1 MLKEFF
7 IGMASCIMAFVI
19 VAIAMGV
26 VDIIAG
32 KL

>member
-7 IGMASCIMAFVI
+7 IGMASCLMAFVI
-19 VAIAMGV
+19 VAIAMCV
-26 VDIIAG
+26 IDVIAG

>member
-19 VAIAMGV
+19 VAIAMVV